1 MRNSYLYLTVLG
13 ATLLASCSN
22 EIESLEK
29 TVQTNNKYASEL
41 VDVSKN
47 FTLIGGYENSN
58 GATRAEW
65 NFDGANRAATSNWAW
80 QSTDVIGAAWV
91 GRNYNADGTVNH
103 DFTASLS
110 GKVLSN
116 YQFDITRYSDE
127 TVTTFAGMT
136 VANTTNDANAW
147 TDRVKGAFQTNNLKM
162 FGGDYIVYTP
172 YDETLTEEGYI
183 TMTAPEE
190 LEQDDL
196 SDQGMFQAAGNAKYF
211 NAYGYSTKMVGG
223 QPEIGANI
231 AAGSFALRPLNR
243 IVAVRLT
250 TSETVTDVKKLY
262 IYSESGEIFT
272 QNGLSASKIA
282 KGEKEAAAGKI
293 TTLPYEEDNDKIE
306 TTTAVRTTL
315 TTAGDVAP
323 NTLNST
329 APAGTDVV
337 TAGVDYIDTY
347 NEQYIYSMLMPVN
360 FQNEWEVIV
369 TKDTQKAA
377 KRTVNPMLINPS
389 SDYVVIPMG
398 KDADENADFDTY
410 VAFDCAEFETAA
422 TAAQGDIAYD
432 DAPTNTIIH
441 KWPFRILREIEY
453 GAETSHA
460 DVALKNVAVEG
471 QNITV
476 VAGATL
482 TIDSNTAFAEGFKIV
497 NKGTIIVKAGADLSN
512 LVIKNE
518 GEIELQNAAVLSAT
532 VTGEGTITVASDASA
547 SITGTVAADEVNL
560 EEETSG
566 QTILDVTGSLT
577 INKELSIPTENCKFN
592 VKGSGT
598 VTAKE
603 GATVENYGTV
613 NLDGAST
620 VMTVESG
627 AEFID
632 RIGSH
637 MGGYALKS
645 DNMKVYGEYTCEVN
659 TQTLFDDVMV
669 QKKAVVTRIRITTG
683 IDPLNDETDY
693 TLDNSVTDY
702 KSTNVYQTDK
712 QVDLEV
718 NLSGVELM
726 INNNNPVTFGE
737 LIVNG
742 STTITTKTGADS
754 DASKLVLTKNV
765 TADAALTL
773 SDGAKLDVGLDVIAE
788 ANYTVGDRAVVN
800 VKGETYAVS
809 GTTTIGEK
817 SQYNTHSF
825 VVDAANVTVE
835 TGSSLNV
842 ESDLEVLD
850 GGTITFE
857 NNLTA
862 EIGGQIVNGGTF
874 TIMNAISAQSTT
886 AIVRCAG
893 YSNTGTWGTN
903 NLPIV
908 R

>member
-29 TVQTNNKYASEL
+29 TAQTNNKYASEL

-65 NFDGANRAATSNWAW
+65 NFDGENRAAQSKWAW
-80 QSTDVIGAAWV
+80 KSNDVIGAAWV
-91 GRNYNADGTVNH
+91 GRNYKGDAVNH

-116 YQFDITRYSDE
+116 YQFNITKYSAAA
-127 TVTTFAGMT
+127 VNTFAGMT
-136 VANTTNDANAW
+136 DANTTNDASAW
-147 TDRVKGAFQTNNLKM
+147 TGRVKGAFQTNNLKM

-183 TMTAPEE
+183 TMKAPVE
-190 LEQDDL
+190 LEQASL
-196 SDQGMFQAAGNAKYF
+196 SDPGMFQAAGNANYF

-223 QPEIGANI
+223 QPVIGANI

-250 TSETVTDVKKLY
+250 TSETVTNVKKLY
-262 IYSESGEIFT
+262 IYSENSEIFT

-282 KGEKEAAAGKI
+282 KGEIEAAAGKI
-293 TTLPYEEDNDKIE
+293 TTLPYEEENDKIK

-323 NTLNST
+323 NTLIGT
-329 APAGTDVV
+329 APANTDVV
-337 TAGVDYIDTY
+337 TAGVDLIDTY
-347 NEQYIYSMLMPVN
+347 NEKYIYSMLMPVN

-398 KDADENADFDTY
+398 KDADKNADFNTY

-422 TAAQGDIAYD
+422 TAAQADIVYD
-432 DAPTNTIIH
+432 DAPANTIIH

-453 GAETSHA
+453 GAEISHS
-460 DVALKNVAVEG
+460 DVALQNVAVEG
-471 QNITV
+471 QKITV

-482 TIDSNTAFAEGFKIV
+482 TIDNNTAFAEGFKIV

-512 LVIKNE
+512 LEIANE
-518 GEIELQNAAVLSAT
+518 GEIVLQNGAVLSAK
-532 VTGEGTITVASDASA
+532 VTGKGTITVVSDARA
-547 SITGTVAADEVNL
+547 SITGTVEANEVNL
-560 EEETSG
+560 MAETLT

-577 INKELSIPTENCKFN
+577 INKQLSIPTENCKFY

-598 VTAKE
+598 VTAKS

-613 NLDGAST
+613 NLDGPST
-620 VMTVESG
+620 IMTVESG

-645 DNMKVYGEYTCEVN
+645 DNMKVYGEYICEVN
-659 TQTLFDDVMV
+659 TQPLFDDVMV
-669 QKKAVVTRIRITTG
+669 QKKAVVTRIRITPGITG
-683 IDPLNDETDY
+683 DEYDY

-718 NLSGVELM
+718 NLTGVELTVSK
-726 INNNNPVTFGE
+726 NNQVTFGD
-737 LIVNG
+737 LIVNKT
-742 STTITTKTGADS
+742 TTITTKTGANS

-773 SDGAKLDVGLDVIAE
+773 SDGAKLDVALDVSAD
-788 ANYTVGDRAVVN
+788 ANYTVGESAVVN
-800 VKGETYAVS
+800 VKGETFAMS

-817 SQYNTHSF
+817 SQYNTNSF
-825 VVDAANVTVE
+825 VVDTANVTVE
-835 TGSSLNV
+835 TGSSLTV
-842 ESDLEVLD
+842 VSDLKVFT

-862 EIGGQIVNGGTF
+862 EIGGNIVNGGTF
-874 TIMNAISAQSTT
+874 TILNAISAQSTT

-893 YSNTGTWGTN
+893 YSNSGTWGTN

>member
-29 TVQTNNKYASEL
+29 TAQTNNKYASEL

-65 NFDGANRAATSNWAW
+65 NFDGADRVAQSKWAW
-80 QSTDVIGAAWV
+80 KSTDVIGAAWV
-91 GRNYNADGTVNH
+91 GRNYKGDAINH

-116 YQFDITRYSDE
+116 YQFDITKYSAAAVND
-127 TVTTFAGMT
+127 FASMT
-136 VANTTNDANAW
+136 EANTTNDASAW
-147 TDRVKGAFQTNNLKM
+147 TGRVKGAFQTNNLKM

-172 YDETLTEEGYI
+172 FDETLTEEGYI
-183 TMTAPEE
+183 TMKAPVE
-190 LEQDDL
+190 LEQATL
-196 SDQGMFQAAGNAKYF
+196 SDQGMFQAAGNANYF

-250 TSETVTDVKKLY
+250 TSETVTNVKKLY
-262 IYSESGEIFT
+262 IYSENSEIFT

-282 KGEKEAAAGKI
+282 QGEKEAAVPGGKI
-293 TTLPYEEDNDKIE
+293 TTLPYEEKNDKIE

-315 TTAGDVAP
+315 TTPGDVAP
-323 NTLNST
+323 NTLNGT
-329 APAGTDVV
+329 APAGTNVV
-337 TAGVDYIDTY
+337 TADAAYIDTY
-347 NEQYIYSMLMPVN
+347 NEKYIYSMLMPVN

-369 TKDTQKAA
+369 TKTTQKAA
-377 KRTVNPMLINPS
+377 KRTVKPMQINPS
-389 SDYVVIPMG
+389 SDYVVIAMG
-398 KDADENADFDTY
+398 EDADKNADFNTY

-422 TAAQGDIAYD
+422 TAAQGDIVY
-432 DAPTNTIIH
+432 DAPTIIH

-453 GAETSHA
+453 GNEPSHT
-460 DVALKNVAVEG
+460 DVALQNVTVEG
-471 QNITV
+471 QKITV
-476 VAGATL
+476 VDGATL
-482 TIDSNTAFAEGFKIV
+482 TIDNNTAFAEGFKIV
-497 NKGTIIVKAGADLSN
+497 NKGDIIVKAGADLSN
-512 LVIKNE
+512 LEIVNE
-518 GEIELQNAAVLSAT
+518 GEIVLQNGAVLSAT
-532 VTGEGTITVASDASA
+532 VTGKGTITVVSDARA
-547 SITGTVAADEVNL
+547 SITGSVEANEVNL
-560 EEETSG
+560 VTETSG

-577 INKELSIPTENCKFN
+577 IYKQLSIPTENCKFY
-592 VKGSGT
+592 VKGSGNVT
-598 VTAKE
+598 VKN

-613 NLDGAST
+613 NLDGANT
-620 VMTVESG
+620 VMKVESG

-645 DNMKVYGEYTCEVN
+645 DNMQVYGEYICEVN
-659 TQTLFDDVMV
+659 TQALFDDVMV
-669 QKKAVVTRIRITTG
+669 QKKAVVTRIRITPGITG
-683 IDPLNDETDY
+683 DQFDY

-702 KSTNVYQTDK
+702 KSTNVYQEDK

-718 NLSGVELM
+718 NLVGVELTVSK
-726 INNNNPVTFGE
+726 NNQVTFGD
-737 LIVNG
+737 LIVNKA
-742 STTITTKTGADS
+742 TTITTKTGANS

-765 TADAALTL
+765 VAFQALTL
-773 SDGAKLDVGLDVIAE
+773 SDGAKLDVALDVFAE
-788 ANYTVGDRAVVN
+788 ADYTVGESAVVN
-800 VKGETYAVS
+800 VKGETNAAN
-809 GTTTIGEK
+809 GATKIGENSEYTTK
-817 SQYNTHSF
+817 SL
-825 VVDAANVTVE
+825 VVEVANVTVK
-835 TGSSLNV
+835 TGSSLTV
-842 ESDLEVLD
+842 EEDLVVYKN
-850 GGTITFE
+850 GSITFQ

-862 EIGGQIVNGGTF
+862 EIGGKIDNRGTF
-874 TIMNAISAQSTT
+874 TILNAISAQSTT

>member
-29 TVQTNNKYASEL
+29 TAQTNNKYASEL

-65 NFDGANRAATSNWAW
+65 NFDGADRVAQSKWAW
-80 QSTDVIGAAWV
+80 KSTDVIGAAWV
-91 GRNYNADGTVNH
+91 GRNYIGDAVNH

-116 YQFDITRYSDE
+116 YQFDITKYSAAAVND
-127 TVTTFAGMT
+127 FASMT
-136 VANTTNDANAW
+136 VANTTNDASAW
-147 TDRVKGAFQTNNLKM
+147 TGRVKGAFQTNNLKM

-172 YDETLTEEGYI
+172 FDETLTEEGYI
-183 TMTAPEE
+183 TMKAPVE
-190 LEQDDL
+190 LEQASL
-196 SDQGMFQAAGNAKYF
+196 SDQGMFQAAGNANYF

-231 AAGSFALRPLNR
+231 EDGSFALRPLNR

-250 TSETVTDVKKLY
+250 TSETVTNVKKLY
-262 IYSESGEIFT
+262 IYSENSEIFT

-282 KGEKEAAAGKI
+282 QGEKEAAVPGGNGKI
-293 TTLPYEEDNDKIE
+293 TTLPYEEENDKIK

-323 NTLNST
+323 NTLVGT
-329 APAGTDVV
+329 APANTDVV
-337 TAGVDYIDTY
+337 TAGVDLIDTY
-347 NEQYIYSMLMPVN
+347 NEKYIYSMLMPVN

-369 TKDTQKAA
+369 TKATQKAA

-398 KDADENADFDTY
+398 KDADKNADFNTY

-422 TAAQGDIAYD
+422 TAAQGDIVY
-432 DAPTNTIIH
+432 DAPTIIH

-453 GAETSHA
+453 GNEPSHT
-460 DVALKNVAVEG
+460 DVALQNVTVEG
-471 QNITV
+471 QKITV
-476 VAGATL
+476 VDGATL
-482 TIDSNTAFAEGFKIV
+482 TIDNNTAFAEGFKIV

-512 LVIKNE
+512 LEIVNE
-518 GEIELQNAAVLSAT
+518 GEIVLQNGAVLSAT
-532 VTGEGTITVASDASA
+532 VTGKGTITVVSDARA
-547 SITGTVAADEVNL
+547 SITGSVEANEVNL
-560 EEETSG
+560 VTETSG

-577 INKELSIPTENCKFN
+577 IYKQLSIPTENCKFY
-592 VKGSGT
+592 VKGSGNVT
-598 VTAKE
+598 VKN

-613 NLDGAST
+613 NLDGANT
-620 VMTVESG
+620 VMKVESG

-645 DNMKVYGEYTCEVN
+645 DNMQVYGEYICEVN
-659 TQTLFDDVMV
+659 TQALFDDVMV
-669 QKKAVVTRIRITTG
+669 QKKAVVTRIRITPGITG
-683 IDPLNDETDY
+683 DQFDY

-702 KSTNVYQTDK
+702 KSTNVYQEDK

-718 NLSGVELM
+718 NLVGVELTVSK
-726 INNNNPVTFGE
+726 NNQVTFGD
-737 LIVNG
+737 LMVNEA
-742 STTITTKTGADS
+742 TTITTKTGANS

-773 SDGAKLDVGLDVIAE
+773 SDGAKLDVALDVFAD
-788 ANYTVGDRAVVN
+788 ADYTVGESAVVN
-800 VKGETYAVS
+800 VKGETFAMS

-817 SQYNTHSF
+817 SQYNTNSF
-825 VVDAANVTVE
+825 VVDTANVTVE

-842 ESDLEVLD
+842 VNDLEVFT
-850 GGTITFE
+850 GGTITFQ

-862 EIGGQIVNGGTF
+862 EIGGKIDNRGTF
-874 TIMNAISAQSTT
+874 TILNAITAQSTT
-886 AIVRCAG
+886 AIVRCAS
-893 YSNTGTWGTN
+893 YNNTGTWGTN

>member
-29 TVQTNNKYASEL
+29 TAQTNNKYASEL

-65 NFDGANRAATSNWAW
+65 NFDGADRAAQSKWAW
-80 QSTDVIGAAWV
+80 KSNDVIGAAWV
-91 GRNYNADGTVNH
+91 GRNYKGDAVNH

-116 YQFDITRYSDE
+116 YQFDITKYSAAAVND
-127 TVTTFAGMT
+127 FASMT
-136 VANTTNDANAW
+136 EANTTNDASAW
-147 TDRVKGAFQTNNLKM
+147 TGRVKGAFQTNNLKM

-172 YDETLTEEGYI
+172 FDETLTEEGYI
-183 TMTAPEE
+183 TMKAPVE
-190 LEQDDL
+190 LEQATL
-196 SDQGMFQAAGNAKYF
+196 SDQGMFQAAGNANYF

-250 TSETVTDVKKLY
+250 TSETVTNVKKLY
-262 IYSESGEIFT
+262 IYSENSEIFT

-282 KGEKEAAAGKI
+282 QGEKEAAVPGGKI
-293 TTLPYEEDNDKIE
+293 TTLPYEEKNDKIE

-315 TTAGDVAP
+315 TTPGDVAP
-323 NTLNST
+323 NTLIGT
-329 APAGTDVV
+329 APANTDVV
-337 TAGVDYIDTY
+337 TAGVDLIDTY
-347 NEQYIYSMLMPVN
+347 NEKYIYSMLMPVN

-377 KRTVNPMLINPS
+377 ERTVNPMLINPS

-398 KDADENADFDTY
+398 KDADKNADFNTY

-422 TAAQGDIAYD
+422 TAAQADIVYD
-432 DAPTNTIIH
+432 DAPANTIIH

-453 GAETSHA
+453 GAEISHS
-460 DVALKNVAVEG
+460 DVALQNVAVEG
-471 QNITV
+471 QKITV

-482 TIDSNTAFAEGFKIV
+482 TIDNNTAFAEGFKIV

-512 LVIKNE
+512 LEIANE
-518 GEIELQNAAVLSAT
+518 GEIVLQNGAVLSAK
-532 VTGEGTITVASDASA
+532 VTGKGTITVVSDARA
-547 SITGTVAADEVNL
+547 SITGTVEANEVNL
-560 EEETSG
+560 MAETLT

-577 INKELSIPTENCKFN
+577 INKQLSIPTENCKFY

-598 VTAKE
+598 VTAKS

-613 NLDGAST
+613 NLDGPST
-620 VMTVESG
+620 IMTVESG

-645 DNMKVYGEYTCEVN
+645 DNMKVYGEYICEVN
-659 TQTLFDDVMV
+659 TQPLFDDVMV
-669 QKKAVVTRIRITTG
+669 QKKAVVTRIRITPGITG
-683 IDPLNDETDY
+683 DEYDY

-718 NLSGVELM
+718 NLTGVELTVSK
-726 INNNNPVTFGE
+726 NNQVTFGD
-737 LIVNG
+737 LIVNKT
-742 STTITTKTGADS
+742 TTITTKTGANS

-773 SDGAKLDVGLDVIAE
+773 SDGAKLDVALDVSAD
-788 ANYTVGDRAVVN
+788 ANYTVGESAVVN
-800 VKGETYAVS
+800 VKGETFAMS

-817 SQYNTHSF
+817 SQYNTNSF
-825 VVDAANVTVE
+825 VVDTANVTVE
-835 TGSSLNV
+835 TGSSLTV
-842 ESDLEVLD
+842 VSDLEVFT

-862 EIGGQIVNGGTF
+862 EIGGNIVNGGTF
-874 TIMNAISAQSTT
+874 TILNAISAQSTT

-893 YSNTGTWGTN
+893 YSNSGTWGTN